1 MIAALVRP
9 RTVRPLLAALTA
21 LAAMLFAGAA
31 AAAPS
36 CAAGWIPSTKGQAG
50 ACMPCAANTY
60 QSGAACK
67 ACAAGTIADPGS
79 TACCRP
85 DAYASTQN
93 GSCRPA
99 NQYSCQPGSA
109 PSVSADGNVTCA
121 PCPAGT
127 YSYAMRS
134 AQAQP
139 LSLRACWPCPAGQ
152 TSKAGSTTCT
162 PTAKPD
168 PPPGPVTCRG
178 NTVINKDGTRCIAC
192 PPASAANADHTACV
206 AKRPSGG
213 LSAPLGPG
221 LLESSPTLGTQ
232 GPASTGT
239 PLGPR
244 PGTR

>member
-1 MIAALVRP
+1 MMRARMVRPMLAIAAL
-9 RTVRPLLAALTA
+9 AAVLI
-21 LAAMLFAGAA
+21 AGSA

-36 CAAGWIPSTKGQAG
+36 CAPGWIASTKGQAG
-50 ACMPCAANTY
+50 ACMPCATNTY
-60 QSGAACK
+60 QSGDACK
-67 ACAAGTIADPGS
+67 ACAAGTISDPGS

-85 DAYASTQN
+85 DAYASARN

-109 PSVSADGNVTCA
+109 QSVSADGQMTCA

-134 AQAQP
+134 AQALP
-139 LSLRACWPCPAGQ
+139 LSLRACWPCPAGE

-162 PTAKPD
+162 PIPKIA
-168 PPPGPVTCRG
+168 PPPGPATCRG
-178 NTVINKDGTRCIAC
+178 NTILNKDGTRCVAC
-192 PPASAANADHTACV
+192 PPASAANADHTACIPKSSRG
-206 AKRPSGG
+206 APA
-213 LSAPLGPG
+213 APLGPG
-221 LLESSPTLGTQ
+221 LLEGSPALGPQ

-244 PGTR
+244 PGAR